1 MWCAVMCAFPAAAV
15 TVSEKAKES
24 GCVNKPIFV
33 SGTRGLYRCRTESG
47 DSSYFNVPG
56 SEAEVQDKADHR
68 ISTSTAPPPSP
79 AGFPRVDSATQ
90 KGRDDMRRKVLSD
103 ELATEEKLLS
113 EARTAYAGGAPNALP
128 EERSDVEK
136 YRTRIGK
143 LREAVNVHER
153 NVEALKKEL
162 SASK

>member
-1 MWCAVMCAFPAAAV
+1 M
-15 TVSEKAKES
+15 
-24 GCVNKPIFV
+24 NKPIFV

-56 SEAEVQDKADHR
+56 TEAEVQDKADR
-68 ISTSTAPPPSP
+68 RTTSVPSPSP
-79 AGFPRVDSATQ
+79 AGFPKVDSATQ

-113 EARTAYAGGAPNALP
+113 EARAAYAGGAPSALP
-128 EERSDVEK
+128 DERSDVEK
-136 YRTRIGK
+136 YRARIGK
-143 LREAVNVHER
+143 LREAVSVHER